1 MGFEN
6 VTKTKYVFFEKG
18 SKYIEKSSLPVMIF
32 FCVFGVRLYC
42 LFVFVFCVFLCIYSF
57 ISRVHVYAYG
67 QRQVIADFLPIN
79 VEKY

>member
-18 SKYIEKSSLPVMIF
+18 SKYIEKSSLPVMKM

-42 LFVFVFCVFLCIYSF
+42 LFVFVFCVFFFAYIALS
-57 ISRVHVYAYG
+57 HVCMYMLMAKG
-67 QRQVIADFLPIN
+67 
-79 VEKY
+79 K